1 MTTIDFSLSFDSLLA
16 LSQLKVGSVL
26 YQNSS
31 ASSAIDFPLD
41 VRLLAP
47 IQLQA
52 IQKDH
57 ISLSLPVRMSAKP
70 ELAGISAGLVTGD
83 LAMKVQLK
91 WNLANLSS
99 LQVKEVAYGYD
110 WIQKPSVKVMGFPVN
125 VSGLVDQLLNQ
136 KKELILAQMQEQLNA
151 SIRNTVSK
159 PFSLQ
164 SFIPD
169 SPAGYRFEPAVS
181 SALDLRDLSFEQTGI
196 KGQLRYFGGL
206 KVVSGQ
212 KNLKPIFIPVKDLPG
227 MSKPTLPFQFQLSGP
242 ELINQIKLTNSS
254 LKGVVSFIF
263 HKEGLGFQLVQFKG
277 KSSMLEV
284 DFDFVIYPDNSV
296 GIQLNIPTSS
306 YVYNQQQQ
314 QQKQSLSS
322 SYTMPSI
329 YNGLRMSLS
338 RDQSGPNS
346 NIEAEDAFAL
356 TIPAAVPVPAP
367 APALALV
374 HFFPSLLTPSR
385 PRPPTRTFRRP
396 VRFPKELSLPVFSIP
411 PPHLPHLPPPSLCT
425 AAAAAAAAVYASW
438 AWARQK

>member
-1 MTTIDFSLSFDSLLA
+1 MRIYLFFLLVFLSSCAKTIVPAQIAEKSVYVDRFPAIKPGMTTIDFSLSFDSLLA
-16 LSQLKVGSVL
+16 LSQLKAGSVL

-31 ASSAIDFPLD
+31 ASSTIDFPLD

-47 IQLQA
+47 IQLQSL
-52 IQKDH
+52 QKDH

-136 KKELILAQMQEQLNA
+136 KKGLILAQMQEQLNA

-254 LKGVVSFIF
+254 LKGVGSFIF
-263 HKEGLGFQLVQFKG
+263 QKEGLGFQLVQFKG
-277 KSSMLEV
+277 KSSKLEV

-296 GIQLNIPTSS
+296 GIQLKDTRLQGLSFPASLFKGKIQRKLQAQASAFRFKSS
-306 YVYNQQQQ
+306 QILSQLPSSITLAKNGIVRF
-314 QQKQSLSS
+314 QKIYFDSS
-322 SYTMPSI
+322 SVLI
-329 YNGLRMSLS
+329 EGAFEGNWSL
-338 RDQSGPNS
+338 
-346 NIEAEDAFAL
+346 A
-356 TIPAAVPVPAP
+356 
-367 APALALV
+367 
-374 HFFPSLLTPSR
+374 
-385 PRPPTRTFRRP
+385 
-396 VRFPKELSLPVFSIP
+396 K
-411 PPHLPHLPPPSLCT
+411 
-425 AAAAAAAAVYASW
+425 
-438 AWARQK
+438 